1 MSEEL
6 VPGLGA
12 SLARRAQERA
22 EARSGRR
29 RHRFKVGFATL
40 GAVALL
46 SSGAYAARGLWQPE
60 LGQPND
66 TVAER
71 PVADDAPPAE
81 LALRHLAPLRREQND
96 ADRGTA
102 SQAAL
107 QISAARMKVLTNSVR
122 RLGEVPGVGTVVLV
136 PMKRARSGE
145 HVLCVAVDGGKGLES
160 RSRVCSNV
168 ERFLDGGVVFGIGVP
183 LPAELEEKLAASRR
197 EQAELRRDQRKEQPQ
212 QHQDGNGHY
221 TVFTTPPVL
230 VDQLVAEAKLDVIG
244 IVPDGVAQ
252 VRLTKDGQTFPVNEN
267 LFHGR
272 VREADSGTLAPTFLD
287 ANGTP
292 LPPLVAP
299 KPVEPPTAADFGRL
313 GVGLGRVAPALQFHI
328 REIGPGLVRACTVI
342 RARPRTTE
350 DEQRRAVNA
359 ALAPVTG
366 ELSGDRLAMATEAL
380 RGVWCLRPYR

>member
-183 LPAELEEKLAASRR
+183 LPAELKR
-197 EQAELRRDQRKEQPQ
+197 EQEAAMREQLKRQARRHARLRKAGKKVPP
-212 QHQDGNGHY
+212 G
-221 TVFTTPPVL
+221 FLLSTPPEL
-230 VDQLVAEAKLDVIG
+230 QARLVAEAKLDVIG

-272 VREADSGTLAPTFLD
+272 VREADSGTLAPTFLG

-299 KPVEPPTAADFGRL
+299 KPVEPPTPEDFGRL